1 MKIMQENRTRSSD
14 LFKRVKP
21 SGYFAYHQV

>member
-1 MKIMQENRTRSSD
+1 MQENRTRSSD